1 MIKLF
6 YISTLSVIMSYSVV
20 NATTDS
26 ARLDNKEI
34 IRPIKKVRTF
44 LPAPLPGCI
53 IDPNAIKESTLSC
66 VNQRKKWL
74 HI

>member
-6 YISTLSVIMSYSVV
+6 YIATLSVAMGYSVV

-26 ARLDNKEI
+26 PPPANKEI
-34 IRPIKKVRTF
+34 VKPVKKIRTF
-44 LPAPLPGCI
+44 LPAPLQECN
-53 IDPNAIKESTLSC
+53 IDPNAIEESTLSC

>member
-6 YISTLSVIMSYSVV
+6 YIATLSVAMGYSVV
-20 NATTDS
+20 NATTDPS
-26 ARLDNKEI
+26 EPAAKEE
-34 IRPIKKVRTF
+34 IRPIKRIRTF
-44 LPAPLPGCI
+44 LPAPLQECQ
-53 IDPNAIKESTLSC
+53 IDPNAIEESTLKC